1 MKGASA
7 RLEVAPP
14 AAALPAA
21 AERTRIAV
29 CVATC
34 RRPHGLRRLLE
45 SLAALDPV
53 PGADPF
59 VVIVDND
66 AAESGRAAL
75 HAVREAGFPLAVH
88 YDVEPERNI
97 ARARNRSV
105 AIAREHGADWL
116 AFVDDDE
123 VVVPGWLAAL
133 CAAADRYHGEVI
145 SGAKRPQCPEGTPAW
160 LVRGHFYGQNEQRT
174 GVELD
179 VAHTGNALVA
189 TRVLAALPEPFDPRF
204 GLTGGSDSHLFM
216 RLNRHGVR
224 IVSAGDAL
232 TFEHIPATRAR
243 PQWVLRRAFRVGNTA
258 ILCERGMPPGE
269 GRLWSRLAKA
279 TARLALG
286 VAGLPL
292 ALLRGRG
299 AGMDA
304 AWNIVYGL
312 GAWAGLFGF
321 RYLEYSRVHGE

>member
-1 MKGASA
+1 
-7 RLEVAPP
+7 V
-14 AAALPAA
+14 
-21 AERTRIAV
+21 T
-29 CVATC
+29 
-34 RRPHGLRRLLE
+34 
-45 SLAALDPV
+45 
-53 PGADPF
+53 
-59 VVIVDND
+59 
-66 AAESGRAAL
+66 
-75 HAVREAGFPLAVH
+75 

-105 AIAREHGADWL
+105 ALARAGGADWL

-123 VVVPGWLAAL
+123 EVAPRWLAAL
-133 CAAADRYHGEVI
+133 CEVAERFGGEVV
-145 SGAKRPQCPEGTPAW
+145 SGAKRPRCPEGTPAW

-189 TRVLAALPEPFDPRF
+189 ARLLERLPEPFDPRF

-216 RLNRHGVR
+216 RLYRDGVR
-224 IVSAGDAL
+224 IVSAGEAL
-232 TFEHIPATRAR
+232 TYEHIPASRAR

-258 ILCERGMPPGE
+258 ILCERGMPAGE
-269 GRLWSRLAKA
+269 GRPWSRLAKA

-286 VAGLPL
+286 VVSLPL
-292 ALLRGRG
+292 ALVRGRG
-299 AGMDA
+299 AAMDA
-304 AWNIVYGL
+304 AWNVVYGM